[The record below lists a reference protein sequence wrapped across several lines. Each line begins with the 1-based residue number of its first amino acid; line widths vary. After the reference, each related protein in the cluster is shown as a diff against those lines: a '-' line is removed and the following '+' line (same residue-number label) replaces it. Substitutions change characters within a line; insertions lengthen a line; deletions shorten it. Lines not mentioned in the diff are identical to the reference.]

1 MDEEQSSSTL
11 HARTTPGW
19 SATLPL
25 PDYGRVARHSVI
37 EAPDSGNAP
46 RGGEVHIYCY
56 RLLASLGQVHA
67 YQTTSSDNMISIK
80 PYMV

>member
-1 MDEEQSSSTL
+1 MVHNPNGVIAAVGQTG
-11 HARTTPGW
+11 H
-19 SATLPL
+19 
-25 PDYGRVARHSVI
+25 YYRVARHSVI
-37 EAPDSGNAP
+37 DALDSGNAP

-56 RLLASLGQVHA
+56 RLFASLGQVHA

>member
-1 MDEEQSSSTL
+1 MELDYVRIVGKPYRGITSGL
-11 HARTTPGW
+11 H
-19 SATLPL
+19 SLI
-25 PDYGRVARHSVI
+25 D
-37 EAPDSGNAP
+37 APDSGNAP